1 MICRAAIED
10 VRTAHGG
17 RPVRY
22 EPGSDGDRRL
32 GSGPRSAQLLT
43 NLLTNA
49 IRYSPPAAAVT
60 VAWRAEA
67 DRMILTVHNDGP
79 PIDETVLGQ
88 ILGAVQ
94 ARRTAAAK
102 ASGGAG
108 LGLYIV
114 REIARAHG
122 GGVGV
127 HSEAG
132 EGTTFSVTLPARA
145 PR

>member
-1 MICRAAIED
+1 
-10 VRTAHGG
+10 
-17 RPVRY
+17 
-22 EPGSDGDRRL
+22 
-32 GSGPRSAQLLT
+32 
-43 NLLTNA
+43 
-49 IRYSPPAAAVT
+49 
-60 VAWRAEA
+60 
-67 DRMILTVHNDGP
+67 MILTVHNDGP

-88 ILGAVQ
+88 IWEPFKRGAG
-94 ARRTAAAK
+94 AAK

-127 HSEAG
+127 RSEAG